1 MSCDVH
7 SYEYIRSHLD
17 EYSMTMVEANR
28 EVNDT
33 LKELYPNG
41 DGFTPDLYS
50 KSVFVTFYKKL
61 LDNREM
67 SVPERCVEC
76 PFHSVRFNSLSQM
89 CDECDINIGTYVGNQ
104 FFASSKEK
112 PKWCPLIKEVQT

>member
-41 DGFTPDLYS
+41 EGFTPDLYS

-67 SVPERCVEC
+67 SVPARCAEC
-76 PFHSVRFNSLSQM
+76 PFHSVQFVNCHV
-89 CDECDINIGTYVGNQ
+89 CDQCDINIDTYVGDL
-104 FFASSKEK
+104 FFASGKTR
-112 PKWCPLIKEVQT
+112 PKWCPLGGDQ